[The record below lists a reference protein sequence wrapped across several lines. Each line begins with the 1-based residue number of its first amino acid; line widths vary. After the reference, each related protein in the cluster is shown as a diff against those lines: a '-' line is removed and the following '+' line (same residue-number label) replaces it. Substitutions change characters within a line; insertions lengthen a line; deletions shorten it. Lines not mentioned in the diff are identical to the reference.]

1 MAQRN
6 VLLADMQ
13 PQIAGIDLDPIDI
26 STAVH
31 DAISGVLSKYLT
43 TAFISANGECCL
55 LLATTS

>member
-13 PQIAGIDLDPIDI
+13 PQIAGIPLDPVDI
-26 STAVH
+26 SSAVH
-31 DAISGVLSKYLT
+31 DAISGVLSNYLT
-43 TAFISANGECCL
+43 TAFISANGGCCP